1 MVRPLETLL
10 TMYKRVVVKDSAVIA
25 ICYGA
30 KLMIPGFLRHEFGIE
45 INEEVVLMTTRD
57 RLLLLD
63 PHR

>member
-1 MVRPLETLL
+1 
-10 TMYKRVVVKDSAVIA
+10 MYKRVVVKDSAVIA